1 MTGYIFAL
9 TSGTGEI
16 KYIFYE
22 IAAAITKARALHLI
36 VIRYRVSD
44 DGSVRKMI
52 IFDPLN
58 NFFQDQN
65 GQDQ

>member
-9 TSGTGEI
+9 TTGTGEI

-36 VIRYRVSD
+36 VLRYRVSD

-52 IFDPLN
+52 IFDPIS